1 DKGIRG
7 EGGGFTSDDWERF
20 YEFTGTKL
28 EEFPLP
34 TEYPLGLAREL
45 DGLAQQLTAV
55 SPASVAV
62 DDVPTRARLA
72 DAQAEWASARA
83 RMIALQEELDWQ
95 VYRQYGLLADEL
107 TLPIADVPEIRLG
120 ERAFEIVLARRI
132 ADGDETSEWFTRH
145 GSTPITEVPAH
156 WPAEYRAHVE
166 KRIAVIESDRN
177 IGLIERPEYKR
188 RWASEGWDKLRD
200 AALRGWLLD
209 RLETR
214 DLWFADVDGMVQ
226 PRLWTTG
233 QLADELAADADFV
246 SVAEIYR
253 PGEELAKVVAALVED
268 EHVPFLAALRYTDT
282 GLVKRTDWES
292 VWDQQRAEDAAP
304 TPAKAKEIRDA
315 IPVPPKY
322 APKDFRKTSFWRA
335 RGKLDVPKERFISYQ
350 PAGRDNDPTLLIG
363 WAGFDHREQAQALA
377 TLIVDRRDNDGWDG
391 TRLTPLVAGLR
402 EVMPWVR
409 QWHDEVDPRYDGSP
423 AEVYDAFLADTMGQL
438 TLTEEALTSWRPP
451 APTRG
456 RRSTK

>member
-1 DKGIRG
+1 M
-7 EGGGFTSDDWERF
+7 
-20 YEFTGTKL
+20 
-28 EEFPLP
+28 P